1 MVLLQSVMTRLNQKF
16 QLASHRRQ
24 QNLEERKQLLE
35 EVREGLMTR
44 EEARERINDMHAQE
58 REAEAALEAVNTLGG
73 SDELSCESDSD

>member
-1 MVLLQSVMTRLNQKF
+1 MTRLNQKF